1 MCTQLEETQKA
12 SYFKSEM
19 LIKTGKAGL
28 NTKSGPEHWH
38 IT

>member
-12 SYFKSEM
+12 SYLKSKL

-28 NTKSGPEHWH
+28 NTKSDPGH
-38 IT
+38 